1 MYLTRIALDTRRRD
15 TMRAI
20 AFPSKFHGALESAFP
35 GDRPHNLWRLDSLNG
50 KLYLLLLS
58 DTEPELTSFCKQF
71 SEYPDAWE
79 TRSYDGLLERLT
91 VGSRWRFRLTANPTR
106 SVGSGRQG
114 VRGTVHAHITAEH
127 QRQWLAE
134 RAEKHGFRL
143 EGFDVVQSRWLR
155 FYKKNGR
162 PVTLLSVTYE
172 GLLEVTDPALFRAAM
187 TNGIGRGK
195 AYGLG
200 LLTVVRG

>member
-1 MYLTRIALDTRRRD
+1 
-15 TMRAI
+15 MR
-20 AFPSKFHGALESAFP
+20 
-35 GDRPHNLWRLDSLNG
+35 G
-50 KLYLLLLS
+50 K
-58 DTEPELTSFCKQF
+58 
-71 SEYPDAWE
+71 
-79 TRSYDGLLERLT
+79 
-91 VGSRWRFRLTANPTR
+91 
-106 SVGSGRQG
+106 
-114 VRGTVHAHITAEH
+114 VRGQN

-172 GLLEVTDPALFRAAM
+172 GLLEVTDMALFRDVM

-195 AYGLG
+195 AYGQG
-200 LLTVVRG
+200 LLTVMRG